1 MIINHNDK
9 DEPEIPA
16 PPSYSNLAEA
26 STTMT
31 STTATDSKDPSPSA
45 AGYEN
50 LLLVNV
56 DRFIVHENFTRT
68 DFFRNDIALVR

>member
-9 DEPEIPA
+9 DEPEPA

-26 STTMT
+26 TTTT
-31 STTATDSKDPSPSA
+31 STTDSKDPSSA
-45 AGYEN
+45 TAGYEN